1 MMTRKLRRLR
11 RRLLQA
17 GSRGAGPWLAG
28 ILNASGGFHER
39 RGAYALAEK
48 HYRESIR
55 ILRRAAGRPDS
66 AKALVQSLGRLA
78 LVLRAR
84 ARYDG
89 AERLLLGAL
98 TVAEKA
104 FGPEGLMVAG
114 LLNDLGVVHKRQGR
128 FADAEAVYR
137 RALGMT
143 EKSMGQD
150 HPAVATLY
158 HNLGKLEHARGRGAL
173 GEPLARR
180 SLAIH
185 RKALGPD
192 HPRVADDAA
201 ALASILDG
209 LGRHD
214 EAATLYRWALPI
226 FERQHASGSLLAKSP
241 D

>member
-1 MMTRKLRRLR
+1 MTRELRRLR

-17 GSRGAGPWLAG
+17 GSRGIGRWLAG
-28 ILNASGGFHER
+28 VLNAGGGFHER

-48 HYRESIR
+48 YYRESIR
-55 ILRRAAGRPDS
+55 ILRRADERAESAG
-66 AKALVQSLGRLA
+66 ALIQSLGHLA

-89 AERLLLGAL
+89 AERLLRWA
-98 TVAEKA
+98 VEAAEKT
-104 FGPEGLMVAG
+104 FSPENLKVAD
-114 LLNDLGVVHKRQGR
+114 LLNDLGVIHKRQGR
-128 FADAEAVYR
+128 FADAEAAYR
-137 RALGMT
+137 RALSIT
-143 EKSMGQD
+143 EKSLGPD
-150 HPAVATLY
+150 HPSVATLY
-158 HNLGKLEHARGRGAL
+158 HNLGQLEHARGRYEL

-192 HPRVADDAA
+192 HPHVADDAA
-201 ALASILDG
+201 ALASILDR

-214 EAATLYRWALPI
+214 EATTLYQWALPI
-226 FERQHASGSLLAKSP
+226 FERQRATGNLLARSF

>member
-1 MMTRKLRRLR
+1 MTRKLRRLR

-17 GSRGAGPWLAG
+17 GSRGTGRWLAG
-28 ILNASGGFHER
+28 VLNAGGGFHER

-48 HYRESIR
+48 YYRESIR
-55 ILRRAAGRPDS
+55 ILGRADGRPES
-66 AKALVQSLGRLA
+66 AGALIQSLGHLA

-89 AERLLLGAL
+89 AEKSLG
-98 TVAEKA
+98 
-104 FGPEGLMVAG
+104 P
-114 LLNDLGVVHKRQGR
+114 N
-128 FADAEAVYR
+128 
-137 RALGMT
+137 
-143 EKSMGQD
+143 
-150 HPAVATLY
+150 HPSVATLY
-158 HNLGKLEHARGRGAL
+158 HNLGKLEHACGRYEL

-192 HPRVADDAA
+192 HPHVADDAA
-201 ALASILDG
+201 ALASILDR

-214 EAATLYRWALPI
+214 EATTLYQWALPI
-226 FERQHASGSLLAKSP
+226 FERQRATPNLLARSF